1 MRCCFAISK
10 TAQIYGQI
18 ALADGET
25 GIGRNSISMLSFEND
40 YTEGA
45 HERILQRLLDT
56 NLEQLSGYGNDP
68 YCESAKIKIREACQC
83 PQAEISFLVGGTQTN
98 AIVIDALL
106 KRYEGVVAAKTGHVS
121 VHEAG
126 AIEYTGHKVLGI
138 PQNDG
143 KISAGTLENYLQK
156 FWKDENHEHMVFPG
170 MVYISHPTEYG
181 TLYSKQELSDISL
194 VCRKFEIPLYL
205 DGARLGYGVMS
216 KTTDVTLPMIA
227 EYCDAF
233 YIGGTKVGAL
243 CGEAVVFTK
252 NHMPPH
258 FMTTVK
264 QHGALLAKGRLLG
277 IQFDTLFTDDLYF
290 KISRHAIEMA
300 ELLKDGFRRKNCT
313 FAWESPTNQQFIVLQ
328 NSVMQKLQEKVAFSF
343 WEKADEEHTVV
354 RFATSWATKED
365 DIARL
370 IEMLE

>member
-1 MRCCFAISK
+1 
-10 TAQIYGQI
+10 
-18 ALADGET
+18 
-25 GIGRNSISMLSFEND
+25 MLSFEND

-143 KISAGTLENYLQK
+143 KISAGTLESYLQE

-370 IEMLE
+370 IKMLE